1 MRTNDT
7 ILSGKNKLESGKM
20 HAKYRSVEN
29 PNPMLQ
35 VSMLGVL
42 FYKNKA
48 CDNILS
54 GCKLEFG
61 KIIPKTLYTCL
72 LNFKNKN
79 VNNKEYE
86 LIMCDKYYFVEYA
99 LSSDE
104 KFITLYIKEN
114 KYRKNVEFALEQN
127 RSNFRS
133 LVDSASDIFYIT
145 DENGYFLYFNKLF
158 LQVLGSKHD
167 ELIGRHYSTFIRE
180 DKKVEAIQFYNNQLK
195 NKISQT
201 NYKFPIANN
210 GKEEIWLESSV
221 QIIYNNEQAISG
233 FLGIARDITKR
244 EKEDKYLTSLLN
256 ELETKNRELKNKQK
270 YLKTINNFAAEILK
284 TNKIEDIVWVI
295 TQNVIQEFGFEDCV
309 VYLIDEEKEFLCQV
323 AAYGPKNPQ
332 GKIIKDPI
340 QISMGKGIVGSVA
353 LSGLPEIIKD
363 TTKDPRYICDDQRRL
378 SEISIPI
385 LAEGEVIGVIDS
397 EHSKRGF
404 FTADHKET
412 LTTIAGLVSMRL
424 KTALL
429 DEKHLKAEL
438 ALKDSELK
446 LKSVIDS
453 ALDSVIIIDDQ
464 GLVIEWNPRSFEIFG
479 FKAEETVG
487 KPLRNFIIPV
497 DYHERFVKG
506 LQNFI
511 ETGHGSIIHHREET
525 TGINREGL
533 KFPIELSII
542 PIQLDGKHFFSVF
555 VRDITLEKAS
565 KLEMKRALAKEKD
578 LNELKSKFVSMTS
591 HEFRTPL
598 TTIQTNV
605 DIISFLVK
613 SQDRE
618 FSKKIG
624 KNFTRIGTQI
634 DRLTTLMNDILLI
647 GRIDAGKLH
656 FNPVEVDL
664 IILCSDIIN
673 QSFSNMSDGRIVDF
687 GVKGRNVEIFIDP
700 NIFTHII
707 SNLLGNSFKYS
718 KKYNP
723 KLNILF
729 TKHHVEIKVEDRG
742 NGIKKEE
749 IEKIFESFYRGS
761 NVDNIQGT
769 GLGLTIVKQF
779 VELHKGSINVEST
792 LNKKTTF
799 TIKVPIN

>member
-7 ILSGKNKLESGKM
+7 ILIEKNEPELGKM
-20 HAKYRSVEN
+20 DAKYRLAEN

-48 CDNILS
+48 CDNILPEY
-54 GCKLEFG
+54 KLELG
-61 KIIPKTLYTCL
+61 KIIPKILYTCL
-72 LNFKNKN
+72 LKFIDKYL
-79 VNNKEYE
+79 NNKEYE
-86 LIMCDKYYFVEYA
+86 LIIYNKYYFVEYA
-99 LSSDE
+99 LSSGR

-114 KYRKNVEFALEQN
+114 KYRKSVEFALEQN
-127 RSNFRS
+127 RSNFRQ

-145 DENGYFLYFNKLF
+145 DEKGYFLYFNKLF
-158 LQVLGSKHD
+158 LHVLGLKHD
-167 ELIGRHYSTFIRE
+167 ELIGRHYSTLIRE
-180 DKKVEAIQFYNNQLK
+180 DKKGEANQFYNNQLK

-201 NYKFPIANN
+201 NYKFPIANK

-233 FLGIARDITKR
+233 FLGIARDISKR
-244 EKEDKYLTSLLN
+244 EKEEKYLSSLLN
-256 ELETKNRELKNKQK
+256 ELETKNRELQNKQK

-309 VYLIDEEKEFLCQV
+309 VYLIDDGKESLRQV

-332 GKIIKDPI
+332 WKIIKDPI
-340 QISMGKGIVGSVA
+340 QIPLGKGIVGSVA
-353 LSGLPEIIKD
+353 LSGLPEIIND
-363 TTKDPRYICDDQRRL
+363 TTKDLRYICDDKRRL

-397 EHSKRGF
+397 EHSKKDF

-412 LTTIAGLVSMRL
+412 LTTIAGLVSMRI

-429 DEKHLKAEL
+429 DKKQLKAEL

-479 FKAEETVG
+479 FKSEETIG
-487 KPLRNFIIPV
+487 KLLRDFIIPKK
-497 DYHERFVKG
+497 YHKRFVKG
-506 LQNFI
+506 LQEFI

-525 TGINREGL
+525 TGVNKEGL

-542 PIQLDGKHFFSVF
+542 PIQLDGNHFFSVF

-565 KLEMKRALAKEKD
+565 KLEMKRALAKEKE
-578 LNELKSKFVSMTS
+578 LNELKSRFVSMAS

-605 DIISFLVK
+605 DIISFLAK
-613 SQDRE
+613 SQNGE
-618 FSKKIG
+618 FSQRTG
-624 KNFTRIGTQI
+624 KNFTRIGAQI

-647 GRIDAGKLH
+647 GRIDAGKLP

-664 IILCSDIIN
+664 IMLCSDIIN
-673 QSFSNMSDGRIVDF
+673 QSFGNMSDGRKVDF
-687 GVKGRNVEIFIDP
+687 GVKGLNVDNLVDP

-707 SNLLGNSFKYS
+707 SNLLSNSFKYS

-729 TKHHVEIKVEDRG
+729 TKQNVEIKVEDRG
-742 NGIKKEE
+742 IGIEKEE
-749 IEKIFESFYRGS
+749 IEKLFESFYRGS

-779 VELHKGSINVEST
+779 VELHNGTIEVESI
-792 LNKKTTF
+792 LNKKTIF
-799 TIKVPIN
+799 TINVPVS